1 MSVHGSYY
9 RRRRQ
14 PPPPPPTPFPT
25 GSDGDILYR
34 EVKPSIEAGS
44 FQSLEEVRNYVDAV
58 ASANPDARHYT
69 ALEAVLDVLGQEGLP
84 ESVVEP
90 SEEEEWT
97 FAGAVAR
104 PGGLPQVL
112 KELDGLNKT
121 AAKRLKAESRLH
133 LFVAPESRMEIHPNW
148 YKIDPLGLRPVPD
161 SFKILVYGFE
171 ILGEPLKVPGWT
183 LIGVIT
189 YLDDGSAA
197 LTKAPGYEG
206 KIPKRFYEST
216 PDHCDHCGFCRRRKE
231 TFILWNGKRKYIQVG
246 RNCLKDFLG
255 VTGTELE
262 RRFDLL
268 RVLGVMFG
276 GRDDEGDAG
285 GFARAGGPDV
295 PYLVAWGAA
304 VYRKSG
310 WRTAKQVLDE
320 GMGVASAEE
329 AVRWARTDPQG
340 LRGKTRV
347 EYERLQPE
355 REDLENADKAIKWIT
370 VLAVDPMKDD
380 YLFKLQQ
387 LTRQEFVPD
396 RMMKITAGLYAAYK
410 RAMEQKSRVRVSS
423 QHVGEVGERGTFPG
437 LKLEFKRSF
446 PSRFQA
452 EPVNQHKFVDRDGNV
467 FVWWASSDP
476 GTEVGET
483 YDVVATIKKHDSFRG
498 ENQTVLS
505 RAVIHKPGEAPTRGR
520 QKAGYVGTEGER
532 DLFSSVTLES
542 SFTVETS
549 YGDLDILK
557 FRDPN
562 NNVLVW
568 KTSSRVRHPVSG
580 NDIKEGD
587 TVDLVATVKEH
598 SEFRGEKQTVVQ
610 RASMFAAGKGKP
622 PRKKKG
628 GTTSGPK
635 SKMGVVQMRPSDF
648 LRLTSTPRSGLNEHW
663 IGQIDLD
670 SPDNWPLW
678 LLLSGGGGAEGDQ
691 VSVVMHDGR
700 HRAAAAMDA
709 GLGLV
714 PVALYS
720 SVDEPPS
727 VEFEEV
733 VAEGGVLKLW
743 SQYYDDEE
751 IAEGFLPER
760 LMEVEIA
767 AGDGPITTSGPRK
780 RLPWI
785 LQGLAAEAR
794 KAPSFE
800 DFDRDYQF
808 QIKHGLYWHWTDDP
822 EFEID
827 PEKGPRDMSSMG
839 SPGMSRGQLMITSH
853 LENWA
858 DYGNRRYAAV
868 IDMRDV
874 PREAYYQV
882 QRGFG
887 NEFIVFDPSRARVK
901 KVYRRDAAFRFDR
914 DQHKYLPRSQEEL
927 EEFYDWAVSE
937 GGTTISG
944 YEDEDDF
951 PEVEGRAPGIYLIR
965 PRSWWWE
972 QMNRDSQQGPWSC

>member
-1 MSVHGSYY
+1 MPVHGPYY

-44 FQSLEEVRNYVDAV
+44 FQFLEEIRNYVDAV

-69 ALEAVLDVLGQEGLP
+69 ALNAVLKVLGQEGLP
-84 ESVVEP
+84 ESVAEP

-112 KELDGLNKT
+112 KELDELNKR

-133 LFVAPESRMEIHPNW
+133 LFVSPESRTEIHPNW
-148 YKIDPLGLRPVPD
+148 YKIDPRGLRPVPD
-161 SFKILVYGFE
+161 SYKILVYGFE
-171 ILGEPLKVPGWT
+171 IVGEPLKVPGWT

-189 YLDDGSAA
+189 YLDDGTAA

-206 KIPKRFYEST
+206 KIPKRFYDST
-216 PDHCDHCGFCRRRKE
+216 PDHCDHCGYCRRRKE

-268 RVLGVMFG
+268 RALGVLFS
-276 GRDDEGDAG
+276 GREDEGDAG
-285 GFARAGGPDV
+285 GWTRAVGPDV

-310 WRTAKQVLDE
+310 WRTAKQVQDE

-340 LRGKTRV
+340 LRGKDRA
-347 EYERLQPE
+347 EYERMQPE
-355 REDLENADKAIKWIT
+355 QEDLENADKAIKWIT
-370 VLAVDPMKDD
+370 GLAVDPMKDD

-387 LTRQEFVPD
+387 LARQQYVPD

-410 RAMEQKSRVRVSS
+410 RAMEQKSRVRTSS

-446 PSRFQA
+446 PSQYQA

-505 RAVIHKPGEAPTRGR
+505 RAVVHAPGEAPTRGR

-532 DLFSSVTLES
+532 DLFGSVTLES

-587 TVDLVATVKEH
+587 TIDLVATVKEH

-610 RASMFAAGKGKP
+610 RASVFEAGKGKP
-622 PRKKKG
+622 PRKKRKG
-628 GTTSGPK
+628 GTTSGYE
-635 SKMGVVQMRPSDF
+635 D
-648 LRLTSTPRSGLNEHW
+648 
-663 IGQIDLD
+663 D
-670 SPDNWPLW
+670 
-678 LLLSGGGGAEGDQ
+678 
-691 VSVVMHDGR
+691 
-700 HRAAAAMDA
+700 
-709 GLGLV
+709 
-714 PVALYS
+714 
-720 SVDEPPS
+720 
-727 VEFEEV
+727 
-733 VAEGGVLKLW
+733 
-743 SQYYDDEE
+743 DDEE
-751 IAEGFLPER
+751 YCVEGRRRLP
-760 LMEVEIA
+760 
-767 AGDGPITTSGPRK
+767 
-780 RLPWI
+780 LPWI

-800 DFDRDYQF
+800 DFERDYQL

-822 EFEID
+822 DFEID

-839 SPGMSRGQLMITSH
+839 SPGMARGQLMITSH

-882 QRGFG
+882 KRGFG
-887 NEFIVFDPSRARVK
+887 NEFIVVDPSRARVK
-901 KVYRRDAAFRFDR
+901 KVYPRDAAFRFDR
-914 DQHKYLPRSQEEL
+914 DQDKYLPGSQEEL
-927 EEFYDWAVSE
+927 EEFYDWVVSE
-937 GGTTISG
+937 GGTASG
-944 YEDEDDF
+944 YEEEDF
-951 PEVEGRAPGIYLIR
+951 PEVEGRAPGIYRVR

-972 QMNRDSQQGPWSC
+972 EMDGNTQQGPWSR